1 MLVFR
6 CKRFEGNC
14 CRHLQ
19 GKNVGRPR
27 KRVRDKR
34 KEARTLA
41 KIEITGAVKIR
52 KIVKCKR
59 NLKKRRTLVK
69 QETQW
74 KENKV
79 NWK

>member
-6 CKRFEGNC
+6 CQCFEGNW

-41 KIEITGAVKIR
+41 KIEITGAVKVR

-59 NLKKRRTLVK
+59 NVKKKRALVK
-69 QETQW
+69 QE
-74 KENKV
+74 KMAKR
-79 NWK
+79 